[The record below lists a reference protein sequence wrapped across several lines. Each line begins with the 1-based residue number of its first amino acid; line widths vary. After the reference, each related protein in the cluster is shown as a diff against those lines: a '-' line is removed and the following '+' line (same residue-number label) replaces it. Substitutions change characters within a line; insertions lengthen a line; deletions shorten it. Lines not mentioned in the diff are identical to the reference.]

1 LCSST
6 KFDSTHTTTSYLKN
20 HLHNFNSD
28 VDLCD
33 KCYTWFRSKEN
44 KPCMRYV
51 PLIDTNYNLFA
62 KLTLEHEYSI
72 KEHEGETFWV
82 INEQIFKILY

>member
-1 LCSST
+1 
-6 KFDSTHTTTSYLKN
+6 
-20 HLHNFNSD
+20 
-28 VDLCD
+28 
-33 KCYTWFRSKEN
+33 
-44 KPCMRYV
+44 MRYV

-82 INEQIFKILY
+82 INEQIFKILYFDPRILIKLTSISQFNIYAFKSKCHISKYGCHSTNYS

>member
-1 LCSST
+1 
-6 KFDSTHTTTSYLKN
+6 
-20 HLHNFNSD
+20 
-28 VDLCD
+28 
-33 KCYTWFRSKEN
+33 
-44 KPCMRYV
+44 MRYV
-51 PLIDTNYNLFA
+51 PLIDTNHNLFA